1 MTSPEPIVIE
11 ADLVADGTSPAR
23 PGWVRID
30 AAVISGRGDGRAP
43 EELAASATVV
53 RADLVTPG
61 LVDIHVHGA
70 HGVDFAQVGVDPRSA
85 IDHHHASGTT
95 TLVAS
100 LATGSAEATV
110 RRVRELQP
118 YLAAGDLAGLH
129 LEGPWLS
136 SKRRGAHAPELL
148 RAPDPREIDA
158 LLEAGT
164 GGIRMVTLA
173 PELPGAFDAIATL
186 VRSNVVVAIGHTDA
200 DAETTSRAIDA
211 GASIVTH
218 LFNGMAPLHHRRP
231 GVVGTALA
239 RGDVALE
246 LIADGVHLDDTV
258 VDLVIRSA
266 GDRLLLVSDAMAA
279 TGLGDGQYEL
289 AGSRVTVSRGVAQL
303 SDGSS
308 LAGSTSTLGAI
319 LRRLRARG
327 VAADVVATAASARPS
342 AALTLSAP
350 LLGIGDAADLVV
362 FDGSATR
369 TLRGGRWLAS

>member
-1 MTSPEPIVIE
+1 MSSSEPIVIE
-11 ADLVADGTSPAR
+11 ADLLADGTSPAR
-23 PGWVRID
+23 PGWVRIE
-30 AAVISGRGDGRAP
+30 AAVVSDRGDGRAP
-43 EELAASATVV
+43 EEVAAGATVV
-53 RADLVTPG
+53 PADLVTPG

-70 HGVDFAQVGVDPRSA
+70 RGVDFAQVGVDPRPA
-85 IDHHHASGTT
+85 IDHHHAAGTT
-95 TLVAS
+95 SIVAS

-118 YLAAGDLAGLH
+118 FLAAGDLAGLH

-136 SKRRGAHAPELL
+136 RERRGAHAPDLL

-158 LLEAGT
+158 LLEAGG

-186 VRSNVVVAIGHTDA
+186 VRSHVVVAIGHTAA

-211 GASIVTH
+211 GASVVTH
-218 LFNGMAPLHHRRP
+218 LFNGMDPLHHRRP
-231 GVVGTALA
+231 GVVGAALT

-246 LIADGVHLDDTV
+246 IIADGVHVDDIV

-279 TGLGDGQYEL
+279 TGLGDGDYEL

-303 SDGSS
+303 ADGSS
-308 LAGSTSTLGAI
+308 LAGSTATLGAI
-319 LRRLRARG
+319 ARRLRARG
-327 VAADVVATAASARPS
+327 VSTELVASAASARPS
-342 AALTLSAP
+342 AALGISAP
-350 LLGIGDAADLVV
+350 LLGVGDAADLVV
-362 FDGSATR
+362 FDGVTVR